1 MTHTAK
7 GSARREQEKE
17 EEVVLD
23 FSTLKWQGAR
33 LDPIKEHLVN
43 QIDLISKAP
52 GDSSA
57 RIARLLSRR
66 LEIDE
71 DELLI
76 TDGGDGAVRLIADA
90 HRGARS
96 LILPPTGMEFRQ
108 ALHHAGHEV
117 TEAPEGT
124 QLSDLVTDGIDFVW
138 LSVPNNP
145 DGKVYRHRDLLSL
158 LKKHPD
164 TTIIVDLSMRK
175 YVLEETLK
183 ESDIQKYPNLVVLSS
198 FSRAYNLAGL
208 CVGYICARPD
218 FINGLRED
226 YVPTG
231 ISSLALEAVHYV
243 LVHPASF
250 TIPIRKWLRD
260 ARLLAKEIDKIE
272 GFESK
277 LSDAPFFLVECSSPA
292 QQVAEY
298 LLKEHHILVGTAA
311 KGIDIH
317 GNELRIS
324 PLPHQAENDAL
335 IEGLRGWAE
344 ADHATL

>member
-1 MTHTAK
+1 M
-7 GSARREQEKE
+7 
-17 EEVVLD
+17 
-23 FSTLKWQGAR
+23 
-33 LDPIKEHLVN
+33 
-43 QIDLISKAP
+43 
-52 GDSSA
+52 
-57 RIARLLSRR
+57 
-66 LEIDE
+66 
-71 DELLI
+71 
-76 TDGGDGAVRLIADA
+76 
-90 HRGARS
+90 
-96 LILPPTGMEFRQ
+96 
-108 ALHHAGHEV
+108 V
-117 TEAPEGT
+117 TEG
-124 QLSDLVTDGIDFVW
+124 VDFVW
-138 LSVPNNP
+138 LSVPSNP
-145 DGKVYRHRDLLSL
+145 DGKVYRHRDLLTL

-183 ESDIQKYPNLVVLSS
+183 VSDIQKYPNLVVLSS

-317 GNELRIS
+317 GNELRIA

>member
-7 GSARREQEKE
+7 TSARQEADTKE
-17 EEVVLD
+17 EILD

-43 QIDLISKAP
+43 HIDLISQAP
-52 GDSSA
+52 GDMSE

-90 HRGARS
+90 HRGAHS

-108 ALHHAGHEV
+108 ALHHAGHQV
-117 TEAPEGT
+117 TEAPEGA
-124 QLSDLVTDGIDFVW
+124 QLSELSTEGIDFVW
-138 LSVPNNP
+138 LCQPRNP
-145 DGKVYRHRDLLSL
+145 DGKVYKHRDLISL
-158 LKKHPD
+158 LKNHPD
-164 TTIIVDLSMRK
+164 TTFIIDLSMRK
-175 YVLEETLK
+175 YVLEETIK
-183 ESDIQKYPNLVVLSS
+183 ESDILKYPNLVVLSS

-208 CVGYICARPD
+208 CVGYICAQPD
-218 FINGLRED
+218 FVNSLRED
-226 YVPTG
+226 YMPTG

-250 TIPIRKWLRD
+250 TIPIRKWIRD

-277 LSDAPFFLVECSSPA
+277 LQDAPFFIVECSSPA
-292 QQVAEY
+292 AQISDY
-298 LLKEHHILVGTAA
+298 LLKEHQIRIGTAA
-311 KGIDIH
+311 QGIDIH
-317 GNELRIS
+317 GDEIRIA

-335 IEGLRGWAE
+335 IHALKSWAE
-344 ADHATL
+344 ADHATI

>member
-1 MTHTAK
+1 MTHTVK
-7 GSARREQEKE
+7 GSARREQDVEP
-17 EEVVLD
+17 EVVLD

-33 LDPIKEHLVN
+33 LEPIKEHLVN
-43 QIDLISKAP
+43 HIDLISKSP
-52 GDSSA
+52 GDSST

-90 HRGARS
+90 HRGACS

-117 TEAPEGT
+117 REAPEGT
-124 QLSDLVTDGIDFVW
+124 QLADLVTEGVDFVW
-138 LSVPNNP
+138 LSVPSNP
-145 DGKVYRHRDLLSL
+145 DGKVYRHRDLLAL

-183 ESDIQKYPNLVVLSS
+183 VSDIQKYPNLVVLSS

-231 ISSLALEAVHYV
+231 ISSLA
-243 LVHPASF
+243 
-250 TIPIRKWLRD
+250 T
-260 ARLLAKEIDKIE
+260 ARQGDRQ
-272 GFESK
+272 
-277 LSDAPFFLVECSSPA
+277 D
-292 QQVAEY
+292 
-298 LLKEHHILVGTAA
+298 
-311 KGIDIH
+311 
-317 GNELRIS
+317 R
-324 PLPHQAENDAL
+324 
-335 IEGLRGWAE
+335 GL
-344 ADHATL
+344 